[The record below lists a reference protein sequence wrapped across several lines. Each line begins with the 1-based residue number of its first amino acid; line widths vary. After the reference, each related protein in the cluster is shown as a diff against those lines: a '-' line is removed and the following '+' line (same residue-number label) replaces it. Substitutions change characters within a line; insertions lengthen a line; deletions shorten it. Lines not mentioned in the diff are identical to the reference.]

1 MLEDKR
7 LSMSVFIL
15 EYTFITEGGVV
26 LVYMAFDSHLGNLLN
41 CGLQWFF
48 ETQSLFLALLL

>member
-26 LVYMAFDSHLGNLLN
+26 LVYMAFDSHLGNLFN

>member
-15 EYTFITEGGVV
+15 DYDFITEGGVV
-26 LVYMAFDSHLGNLLN
+26 LVYMAFDSHLSNLFN
-41 CGLQWFF
+41 CGLQRFL
-48 ETQSLFLALLL
+48 ETVSF